1 MFFSYLLTCGQIL
14 FTIGIML
21 KSWSIMYFGRL
32 TFGLGSDSF
41 VVSNCAL
48 LSTWFHGKELAFA
61 FAVNLAVS
69 RAGSV
74 MGNLLLPHIADH
86 VSLVFASWFSVILCV
101 CSIFMVMLVYPV
113 EKYIEKYL
121 PPTSGYLVLSN
132 VLLMNGSDSDS
143 QSLRSQ
149 SIRSQSQSQ
158 SQSQSHRSNTVRSS
172 STRSYSHSHRSYSA
186 RSESQTQLAR
196 HRSDISVIAAER
208 TSSYSLA
215 IDDVDATSDTASV
228 NSFKDVFTL
237 KHIFWV
243 LVFSCVVVYGCV
255 IPFNNISS
263 SLLLER
269 DYFKEPDSACQIQNP
284 MYCESSSNPYV
295 HCPSSSDYQPPLP
308 NNITDEYNPLH
319 TSDID
324 CTDSYWKDN
333 CATSLYCSRLSDA
346 ETKAS
351 FVMSIPFIISAALS
365 PPTGFMVDRVGCRAI
380 IATIAPAVLIIVH
393 SFLALS
399 DVSAVGPLVG
409 QGLAY
414 TAFVSV
420 LWPSIPL
427 VTESRLTG
435 LAFGIAFSMQN
446 LGCATIPLI
455 IAAIYTD
462 SGDHYVPN
470 AEFLFIGLAS
480 VGVLV
485 GLYMNYYDYFYQES
499 LLNCYNQ
506 KKANEEQQQ
515 EEETNLEKT
524 DLLVAVAQP

>member
-1 MFFSYLLTCGQIL
+1 
-14 FTIGIML
+14 ML
-21 KSWSIMYFGRL
+21 KSWPILYLGRL
-32 TFGLGSDSF
+32 VYGIGSDSF
-41 VVSNCAL
+41 IVGNSTL
-48 LSTWFHGKELAFA
+48 LSTWFKGKELAFA
-61 FAVNLAVS
+61 FAVNLAIS
-69 RAGSV
+69 RLGSV
-74 MGNLLLPHIADH
+74 MGNLVLPQLANN
-86 VSLVFASWFSVILCV
+86 VSLVFASWFAVILCGFGIATV
-101 CSIFMVMLVYPV
+101 LLVYPV
-113 EKYIEKYL
+113 DKHVEGFLIKKPKY
-121 PPTSGYLVLSN
+121 SALSN
-132 VLLMNGSDSDS
+132 KLLADAD
-143 QSLRSQ
+143 
-149 SIRSQSQSQ
+149 
-158 SQSQSHRSNTVRSS
+158 
-172 STRSYSHSHRSYSA
+172 
-186 RSESQTQLAR
+186 
-196 HRSDISVIAAER
+196 
-208 TSSYSLA
+208 
-215 IDDVDATSDTASV
+215 DDVDAESNSHHSQSHHSEQPIVVAAERSSSISLSVDENTDGPSDTNNPPI

-243 LVFSCVVVYGCV
+243 LIISCVVVYGCV